1 MKDVF
6 SDSLRQLNKL
16 SIYKPMQYR
25 ITEIEL
31 ESADQDTVDEVM
43 ATTWEA
49 VNVDDLVEEIT
60 AATGLTVNSIDY
72 CYVLQ

>member
-1 MKDVF
+1 MRDIF

-31 ESADQDTVDEVM
+31 ESADQDIVDEVM

-49 VNVDDLVEEIT
+49 VNADDLVEEIT
-60 AATGLTVNSIDY
+60 AATGLTVNSVDY

>member
-1 MKDVF
+1 MRDIF